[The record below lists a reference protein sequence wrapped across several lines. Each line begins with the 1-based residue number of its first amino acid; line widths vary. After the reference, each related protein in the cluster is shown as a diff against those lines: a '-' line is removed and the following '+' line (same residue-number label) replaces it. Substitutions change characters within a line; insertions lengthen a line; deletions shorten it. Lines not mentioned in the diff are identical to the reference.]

1 MVVLHGK
8 CLRLEAKY
16 IYFKKDEMDSYSGQ
30 IWIPYQIPIS
40 KLESPESEA
49 CKRIHHYKTLL
60 PNCYQL
66 RAAVIQS
73 VIQYQNLPN
82 FM

>member
-1 MVVLHGK
+1 MV
-8 CLRLEAKY
+8 
-16 IYFKKDEMDSYSGQ
+16 SYLGQ
-30 IWIPYQIPIS
+30 IWITHQIPIS

-49 CKRIHHYKTLL
+49 CKRIHQYTTLFL
-60 PNCYQL
+60 NLYQL